1 MALPKNTLVQSL
13 ESMTTALFKKKK
25 VFTDMKKLTILR

>member
-13 ESMTTALFKKKK
+13 ESMTIALFKKK
-25 VFTDMKKLTILR
+25 VFTDMIKLTILR